1 MQRRYRIADLT
12 RTRKNLAKVAA
23 CRPEQDKLGSTGR
36 RQLHNC
42 SKCPTEEWR
51 LVDCFPRRG
60 WAPGARRNSNRT
72 YHGRGGLFNDAKAKA
87 IRWQQPR
94 PLVSSCPSQ
103 VMCPNPLPH
112 CCPAALL
119 SPAPRLLAVA
129 VPERK
134 PRCRQLRPGLTFSM
148 YRRAAGSARQVV
160 QSSMQCLCG
169 QMWAG
174 PFIDITGFDEGGR
187 PPVQGLWSALDGG
200 GHGAPFPG
208 EMGAWD
214 STKMSCGLLDCAEAV
229 WWLRPGDYLIH
240 KAPEDNYFIKATE
253 YQANYRELGTWK
265 ADLADL
271 DRFGVILPRSALLLA
286 AVAFFPA
293 HATLTWHHAKTCFC
307 RRASS
312 VSLGV
317 RWGDWVIPRETPVGC
332 EAYFLK
338 LFLAPQA
345 SAEDTRGVLSDAR
358 TSMINMVH
366 AHHGPDA
373 MNYTRTGRKVTT
385 NNNRKETAWLEGVRL
400 AGSRRYAHALVPP
413 TCPPMHSLR
422 HTLLH
427 VFAFNLFTRHA
438 CHAPH
443 VSWLFVHQLS
453 IRTQFWGNDEGPKK
467 YIASCLPGAAKKAAV
482 LSRTLAWRPAREL
495 FLGASWGT
503 WLAPHARQE
512 RDEHKAESSCD
523 CFDWTHCLVQYG
535 AVLLV
540 M

>member
-1 MQRRYRIADLT
+1 
-12 RTRKNLAKVAA
+12 
-23 CRPEQDKLGSTGR
+23 
-36 RQLHNC
+36 
-42 SKCPTEEWR
+42 
-51 LVDCFPRRG
+51 
-60 WAPGARRNSNRT
+60 
-72 YHGRGGLFNDAKAKA
+72 
-87 IRWQQPR
+87 
-94 PLVSSCPSQ
+94 
-103 VMCPNPLPH
+103 
-112 CCPAALL
+112 
-119 SPAPRLLAVA
+119 
-129 VPERK
+129 
-134 PRCRQLRPGLTFSM
+134 
-148 YRRAAGSARQVV
+148 
-160 QSSMQCLCG
+160 
-169 QMWAG
+169 
-174 PFIDITGFDEGGR
+174 
-187 PPVQGLWSALDGG
+187 
-200 GHGAPFPG
+200 
-208 EMGAWD
+208 
-214 STKMSCGLLDCAEAV
+214 MSCGLLDCAEAV

-253 YQANYRELGTWK
+253 YQANYREFGTWK

-453 IRTQFWGNDEGPKK
+453 IRTQF
-467 YIASCLPGAAKKAAV
+467 
-482 LSRTLAWRPAREL
+482 
-495 FLGASWGT
+495 
-503 WLAPHARQE
+503 
-512 RDEHKAESSCD
+512 
-523 CFDWTHCLVQYG
+523 
-535 AVLLV
+535 
-540 M
+540 